1 METSSFSEFD
11 LISHPHQSLD
21 KHLGECDKI
30 SALTLQRKY
39 FSAAFYHVEDLET
52 WRRLLVYFHDFGKGT
67 DYFQH
72 KIINAT
78 EREKVAG
85 FYETQSGYFE
95 YFKIMRSTG
104 VEAEL
109 RLDEHLSNHAK
120 LGAYYLFSQ
129 FAHSDPIVQAIL
141 LKIIQRHHGYLTNFA
156 NNRKGKPMIHLN
168 DESAA
173 LLDQQQKRQHFELYN
188 KILIKAGLQPV
199 AVEQWAEIRQ
209 LFSRDRKINQ
219 WITFLHQ
226 QDTYQY
232 FLLQHYLFSLLLSAD
247 KGDMQLPRH
256 DGRYTLLRENKI
268 IEAESP
274 GQIERYKLLVFDNE
288 VQKPIDVQREAA
300 FQDIVAQV
308 KQQGHQSFFSITL
321 PTGMGKTFAAYKAA
335 FLLQQ
340 QFATQTGTKPR
351 IVYCLPFTSVIDQN
365 AAILADIFEKTN
377 LEPEWISVH
386 HYLSHFKEGYDDEDG
401 NDVSLEYPVAEY
413 LTEGW
418 EQDVIV
424 TTFVQLL
431 ESIFSNRNRALR
443 KFHNLTH
450 AVIVLDEVQAIP
462 PKYFNAIEDV
472 FRHLALYFGT
482 KFVFV
487 TATQPLLFAGQ
498 KDIVELTDPSRS
510 KTRAY
515 FRQMERINLDQ
526 RLLRENDYK
535 EMEEPDIQAA
545 IAADIETN
553 PDKSFLIIC
562 NTIKQSQAMFRFV
575 RGLVSDEQ
583 TTVRYLSSSIIP
595 FCRQQ
600 LIKTVKNDIKAGKR
614 QFLISTQVVEAGVDI
629 DFNIV
634 WRDWAPLDSINQ
646 SAGRCNRNGIHGK
659 GIVRLFHSGKAK
671 YIYDTKLLAA
681 TCDVLSSKQ
690 FDSMIQESDF
700 LTLNEQY
707 AVAVWSSVAAEHDCS
722 RNLKMAMKHLE
733 LETVNELFKLIE
745 DTQLSWNVFIPYNQ
759 TAREVWKK
767 FMAIFKI
774 EDRFERKKE
783 IKLLRPELLPF
794 VTRFPKN
801 SSYQPPENQKEA
813 FIIYDPSWKMWYDET
828 IGFREPIDG
837 HF

>member
-21 KHLGECDKI
+21 KHLGECDRI
-30 SALTLQRKY
+30 SALILQRKY
-39 FSAAFYHVEDLET
+39 FSPTFYNAEDIEI
-52 WRRLLVYFHDFGKGT
+52 WRKLLVYFHDFGKAT

-72 KIINAT
+72 KIIIAT

-85 FYETQSGYFE
+85 FYETQLGYFE
-95 YFKIMRSTG
+95 YFRKIRGIG
-104 VEAEL
+104 VESEL
-109 RLDEHLSNHAK
+109 RQEEHLSNHAK

-129 FAHSDPIVQAIL
+129 FSHSDPVIQVIL

-156 NNRKGKPMIHLN
+156 ENKKGKPMIHIN

-173 LLDQQQKRQHFELYN
+173 LLDQQQRRQHFDLYN
-188 KILIKAGLQPV
+188 KILSKAGLSPV
-199 AVEQWAEIRQ
+199 EKEQWNVIKQ
-209 LFSRDRKINQ
+209 PFLKSRKIGQ
-219 WITFLHQ
+219 WVEFLKEQ
-226 QDTYQY
+226 NTYRY

-247 KGDMQLPRH
+247 KGDMQLPRQ
-256 DGRYTLLRENKI
+256 DGRYALLRENKV
-268 IEAESP
+268 IEVESP
-274 GQIERYKLLVFDNE
+274 GQIERYKSLIFDTSE
-288 VQKPIDVQREAA
+288 QKPIDLHREAA
-300 FQDIVAQV
+300 FQDIVEQV
-308 KQQGHQSFFSITL
+308 GQHGHKSFFSITL

-335 FLLQQ
+335 FLLQK
-340 QFATQTGTKPR
+340 QFAEQSDTKPR

-365 AAILADIFEKTN
+365 AAILADIFDKSN
-377 LEPEWISVH
+377 LDSEWISVH
-386 HYLSHFKEGYDDEDG
+386 HYLSQFNEGYDDEEG

-424 TTFVQLL
+424 TTFVQFL

-462 PKYFNAIEDV
+462 PKYFNVIEDI

-498 KDIVELTDPSRS
+498 KDILELTDPTRV
-510 KTRAY
+510 KTHAY
-515 FRQMERINLDQ
+515 FKQMERIILDQ
-526 RLLRENDYK
+526 RLLREHDYQPMD
-535 EMEEPDIQAA
+535 EAVILEA
-545 IAADIETN
+545 IAADIAAN

-562 NTIKQSQAMFRFV
+562 NTIKQSQSIFQFV
-575 RGLVSDEQ
+575 RSLVTDEYSII
-583 TTVRYLSSSIIP
+583 RYLSSSIIP
-595 FCRQQ
+595 FCRQR
-600 LIKTVKNDIKAGKR
+600 LIQDVKADIKAKKR

-646 SAGRCNRNGIHGK
+646 SAGRCNRNGINGK

-681 TCDVLSSKQ
+681 TKEVLSSNH
-690 FDSMIQESDF
+690 FESMIKESDF
-700 LTLNEQY
+700 LTLNQQY
-707 AVAVWSSVAAEHDCS
+707 ATAVWLSVAAEHDHS
-722 RNLKMAMKHLE
+722 QNLKIAMKHLE
-733 LETVNELFKLIE
+733 LETVNELFKLI
-745 DTQLSWNVFIPYNQ
+745 DDAQLSWNVFIPYNEM
-759 TAREVWKK
+759 AREVWKR

-801 SSYQPPENQKEA
+801 SDYKPPEDQKKA
-813 FIIYDPSWKMWYDET
+813 FVIYDTSWKMWYDET
-828 IGFREPIDG
+828 IGFRDPIDG
-837 HF
+837 HY